1 MVNCSV
7 FSFRFFP
14 IKAFSFSFSCDEN
27 DENNIIIEP
36 TEKDGSQGSA
46 SKSIDNS
53 WIDLKNEMKM
63 QDRISPLVPPKPDSH
78 YLNEFLTRAGQ
89 SIRHCSVKLERLP
102 VSELP
107 KDKPEAGRKQLVEA
121 FDKSDVC
128 PDPSPI
134 YGSPLQI
141 PAKYVLIKISN

>member
-78 YLNEFLTRAGQ
+78 HLNEFLTRARV
-89 SIRHCSVKLERLP
+89 SIRSCSVRLEQLP
-102 VSELP
+102 VFEMP
-107 KDKPEAGRKQLVEA
+107 IDKPETGQQLLEA
-121 FDKSDVC
+121 FDKSDVYL
-128 PDPSPI
+128 DPSLI
-134 YGSPLQI
+134 SGSPLQI
-141 PAKYVLIKISN
+141 PARFVLIKISN

>member
-53 WIDLKNEMKM
+53 WIDLKNEMKI
-63 QDRISPLVPPKPDSH
+63 QDRIRPLVPPKPDSH
-78 YLNEFLTRAGQ
+78 HFYEFLTRAGQ
-89 SIRHCSVKLERLP
+89 SIRHCSVRLERLP
-102 VSELP
+102 VLELP
-107 KDKPEAGRKQLVEA
+107 KDKPEAGQQLVEA

-128 PDPSPI
+128 SDPSPI

-141 PAKYVLIKISN
+141 PAKYVLNKISN